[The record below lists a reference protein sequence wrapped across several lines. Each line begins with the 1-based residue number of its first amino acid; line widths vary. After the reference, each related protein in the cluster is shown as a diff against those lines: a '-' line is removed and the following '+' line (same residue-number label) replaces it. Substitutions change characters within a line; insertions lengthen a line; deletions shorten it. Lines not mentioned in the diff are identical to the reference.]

1 MTGVIALFYV
11 CFSYCFFLSLKQKR
25 IKIHNLNYEKKGRGV
40 SSRINVSRNRFKEF
54 EDAWVLLEM

>member
-1 MTGVIALFYV
+1 MNDRRDSSFLRVFLI
-11 CFSYCFFLSLKQKR
+11 LSLKEKR

-40 SSRINVSRNRFKEF
+40 SSVINVSRNRFKEF